1 MRIEFIILLAL
12 AVGATFFVIVVAIG
26 LLVNKWVEL
35 RQARSR
41 EKLYQSYSAMFA
53 EFLLQ
58 PIEEP
63 PEGARSVAMIE
74 RYEELIEPVKNG
86 LSWSTPSRKSLH
98 RQTIRQVLI
107 DFSRD
112 LSGESMDRL
121 VYFFESFAFA
131 DDVIKLLG
139 SKKWW
144 VRAQAARDLGLL
156 RARNS
161 LPGLTIA
168 LQDEHPD
175 VQSEAM
181 QALVMLVGVE
191 GLRTIFRLT
200 DKMSRWATL
209 QLSVIVKQFE
219 EESFPYLIEALQ
231 SPNTS
236 VVLFAIEML
245 AEIGFVSAVEPLMEM
260 VRTYPNV
267 VIRSR
272 AAIALGRLGDQRA
285 EPLLHELLSNPYPA
299 IRASATRALE
309 RVGSPASVPLLRERL
324 KGGSIPDRVSAAR
337 ALAKSGEAGMAE
349 LRRLVEGSDD
359 LRKRIA
365 LQVLEEVEG
374 VIVDS

>member
-1 MRIEFIILLAL
+1 MRIEFIILVAL
-12 AVGATFFVIVVAIG
+12 AVGATFFVIVVAVG
-26 LLVNKWVEL
+26 LLVNKWVEM

-41 EKLYQSYSAMFA
+41 EKLYQLYSAMFA

-63 PEGARSVAMIE
+63 PEGFHSVAMIE
-74 RYEELIEPVKNG
+74 RYEELIEPIKNG
-86 LSWSTPSRKSLH
+86 LAWSTPSRKSLH

-131 DDVIKLLG
+131 DDIIKLLE

-161 LPGLTIA
+161 LPGLTKA
-168 LQDEHPD
+168 LQDEDLD
-175 VQSEAM
+175 VQSEAI

-200 DKMSRWATL
+200 TNLSRWATL
-209 QLSVIVKQFE
+209 QLSVIVKQYE
-219 EESFPYLIEALQ
+219 EESFPYLIEALR

-272 AAIALGRLGDQRA
+272 AAVALGRLGDQRA

-324 KGGSIPDRVSAAR
+324 EEGSIPDRVSAAR
-337 ALAKSGEAGMAE
+337 ALAKSGEAGME
-349 LRRLVEGSDD
+349 KLHGLVEGSDD
-359 LRKRIA
+359 LLKRIA
-365 LQVLEEVEG
+365 LQVIEEVEG
-374 VIVDS
+374 VPAVS